1 MAKSSSKLLT
11 PKNLEIVFF
20 GGALGYV
27 TALIFAKNKVCPP
40 CAPCAA
46 VPASPLAGVQMIQA
60 QFKAPTPSN
69 APR

>member
-1 MAKSSSKLLT
+1 MKSSAKLLT
-11 PKNLEIVFF
+11 PKNLEIIFF
-20 GGALGYV
+20 GGALGYI
-27 TALIFAKNKVCPP
+27 TALVLAKGKVCPP

-60 QFKAPTPSN
+60 QLNPPAGFSN